1 MLLVEI
7 VPSVE
12 LTYRSMCGF
21 TYRKM
26 GGLAYRSMGK
36 GLCIG
41 VWMKVTCRSMNK
53 ELLTGTRVRDYIHKY
68 GWVTSN
74 LAKVPPQATS
84 GHLPY

>member
-1 MLLVEI
+1 MLIVEI
-7 VPSVE
+7 VPFVK
-12 LTYRSMCGF
+12 LTYRIMDGF

-53 ELLTGTRVRDYIHKY
+53 ELLMGT
-68 GWVTSN
+68 
-74 LAKVPPQATS
+74 
-84 GHLPY
+84 